1 MDAHLRPQGRA
12 LLMQRVHTEGWQGG
26 DAAGGGGS
34 VMTDNRSACKS
45 LAFRDPLAEKAIRH
59 VGRAYRNA
67 QPMAK
72 DLQHYAASTAA

>member
-1 MDAHLRPQGRA
+1 
-12 LLMQRVHTEGWQGG
+12 
-26 DAAGGGGS
+26 
-34 VMTDNRSACKS
+34 MTDNRSACKN
-45 LAFRDPLAEKAIRH
+45 LAFRDLLAEKGIRH